1 MKIKKSNVIEWGTYD
16 KNDNFI
22 DPVFSSEITHYKLT
36 YEDNGAV
43 KTVVIDKYNPPK
55 RKINYEVVMTTY
67 FKDDIEII

>member
-1 MKIKKSNVIEWGTYD
+1 MKILKSKVFEWGTYD

-43 KTVVIDKYNPPK
+43 KTVVIDKYNPPR
-55 RKINYEVVMTTY
+55 RKINYEGVMTTF

>member
-16 KNDNFI
+16 KNDNYI

-36 YEDNGAV
+36 FEDNGVV

-55 RKINYEVVMTTY
+55 RNINYEGVMATY

>member
-1 MKIKKSNVIEWGTYD
+1 MKIKKSKVLEWGTFD

-36 YEDNGAV
+36 FEDNGVV

-55 RKINYEVVMTTY
+55 RNINYEGVMATY

>member
-1 MKIKKSNVIEWGTYD
+1 MKIKKSSVIEWGTYD
-16 KNDNFI
+16 KNDNYI

-36 YEDNGAV
+36 FEDNGTV

-55 RKINYEVVMTTY
+55 RNIIYEGVMATY

>member
-1 MKIKKSNVIEWGTYD
+1 MKIKKSKVLEWGTFD

-36 YEDNGAV
+36 FEDNEVV

-55 RKINYEVVMTTY
+55 RNINYEGVMATY

>member
-16 KNDNFI
+16 KNDNYI

-36 YEDNGAV
+36 FEDNGTV
-43 KTVVIDKYNPPK
+43 KTVVIDKYNPSK
-55 RKINYEVVMTTY
+55 RKINYEGVMATY